1 MVIIEDGWEF
11 EDLVTGI
18 KFKATVG
25 KVLNKIHLEGD
36 FGTVKNRDFYFTKE
50 GKFDGTGSA
59 VCESPVEVVK

>member
-25 KVLNKIHLEGD
+25 KGLNKIHLDGD
-36 FGTVKNRDFYFTKE
+36 FGTVNNRDFYFTKE
-50 GKFDGTGSA
+50 GKFDGTSSA
-59 VCESPVEVVK
+59 TCDGPGEVVE